1 MQRNREDPT
10 ADSEKPEPMIALP
23 GSPHHIDTGS
33 PLYSAGA
40 NLNIYRTHSSY
51 IRYVHSPKT
60 EELKGK
66 KLNTHIW
73 QPALSHHTRRRRG
86 PSIYRSHSHPGH
98 NQERPAP
105 GSGQHTGDIRARHMG
120 RRSRA
125 VTPGLR
131 WTESLQH
138 HLSCTSSK
146 ADQCAWAHHLPSPL
160 QGPYR
165 VRSRRPP
172 AYRCIR

>member
-1 MQRNREDPT
+1 
-10 ADSEKPEPMIALP
+10 MIALP

-120 RRSRA
+120 RRSGD
-125 VTPGLR
+125 PGAALDGKPSASPQLHII
-131 WTESLQH
+131 EGLQ
-138 HLSCTSSK
+138 
-146 ADQCAWAHHLPSPL
+146 
-160 QGPYR
+160 
-165 VRSRRPP
+165 
-172 AYRCIR
+172 

>member
-40 NLNIYRTHSSY
+40 NLNIYRTHSLY

-66 KLNTHIW
+66 KLNTHTSGSRHCPITHGGGADPLYTGAIPI
-73 QPALSHHTRRRRG
+73 QVTTRSG
-86 PSIYRSHSHPGH
+86 PHRDLDNTREISEQGTWGGGA
-98 NQERPAP
+98 ER
-105 GSGQHTGDIRARHMG
+105 
-120 RRSRA
+120 
-125 VTPGLR
+125 
-131 WTESLQH
+131 
-138 HLSCTSSK
+138 
-146 ADQCAWAHHLPSPL
+146 
-160 QGPYR
+160 
-165 VRSRRPP
+165 
-172 AYRCIR
+172 